1 MSFRLGLTGSI
12 GTGKSTVS
20 KYFKTLGFPVIDADA
35 GARAVVEPGQPGLA
49 AIIEQF
55 GEEYVF
61 PNQTLNRKKL
71 AELIFSNKEAREMLN
86 QILDSYIRQ
95 WIMAQIAKFEAAG
108 HQLIILDIPLLYE
121 SSYEAICDEIM
132 VVYVSET
139 TQLKRLMARD
149 SLTEAEATDRV
160 LSQMNIT
167 RKADKADVVID
178 NRGTILETYQQI
190 DTWLAVH
197 DFHPL

>member
-20 KYFKTLGFPVIDADA
+20 KYFKELGFPVIDADA

-49 AIIEQF
+49 AVIEHF

-71 AELIFSNKEAREMLN
+71 AGLIFSNKPAREVLN
-86 QILDSYIRQ
+86 QILDAHIRQ
-95 WIMAQIAKFEAAG
+95 WIMAQIEKYEAAG
-108 HQLIILDIPLLYE
+108 HQLIVLDIPLLYE
-121 SSYEAICDEIM
+121 NSYEAVCDEIM
-132 VVYVSET
+132 VIYVSET
-139 TQLKRLMARD
+139 TQLKRLMQRD
-149 SLTEAEATDRV
+149 NLTESEATDRV

-167 RKADKADVVID
+167 RKAAKADVVID
-178 NRGTILETYQQI
+178 NSGTIFETCQQI
-190 DTWLAVH
+190 DAWLAVH